1 MKVGIITFHRAIN
14 YGAVLQCWALQK
26 FIRNIGHKS
35 YVLDYRCSYLENQY
49 KTFDLQALKCGGLKH
64 STAYILSRIRHF
76 HNISKRNEA
85 FRSFQEKHLSLLN
98 IDKVKFL
105 DAIIAGS
112 DQIWNPKLTGGLDD
126 FYLLQNEAFADI
138 KKIAYAVSGEIK
150 CFERRDVDSIKSILG
165 SFSSLSFREKALSK
179 LFFNEKSDEISICV
193 DPTMLLAESDYA
205 EIEAGRLIG
214 DEYLFLYQV
223 VPSNDAVVYAKKF
236 AKSKNLRF
244 VYLNSK
250 FDFFSSENNVGC
262 DVGPSEFLSL
272 IKHASFVVT
281 TSFHGLVF
289 SIIYKRQFAFFKSG
303 KTERQE
309 NLLKMVSLESRII
322 NDSQVLNE
330 QIDYNVVHMESISE
344 NSKLYLLNSLR

>member
-64 STAYILSRIRHF
+64 SIAYILSRIRHF
-76 HNISKRNEA
+76 HNISRRNKA
-85 FRSFQEKHLSLLN
+85 FWSFQEKHLSLLN
-98 IDKVKFL
+98 IDKVKYL

-126 FYLLQNEAFADI
+126 FYLLQNEAFDDV
-138 KKIAYAVSGEIK
+138 KKIAYAVSGEVK
-150 CFERRDVDSIKSILG
+150 CFERRDIDGIKSILG
-165 SFSSLSFREKALSK
+165 SFQAISFREKALSN
-179 LFFNEKSDEISICV
+179 LFFDEKSNEIPICV
-193 DPTMLLAESDYA
+193 DPTMLLTESDYA
-205 EIEAGRLIG
+205 EIEANRLIG
-214 DEYLFLYQV
+214 DKYLFLYQV
-223 VPSNDAVVYAKKF
+223 VPSKEAVVYAKKL
-236 AKSKNLRF
+236 AKSKGLRF
-244 VYLNSK
+244 IYLNSK
-250 FDFFSSENNVGC
+250 FDFFSSENNVGH

-272 IKHASFVVT
+272 IKYASFVVT

-289 SIIYKRQFAFFKSG
+289 SIIYKRQFAFFKRG

-309 NLLKMVSLESRII
+309 NLLKMFSLEDRMVSGGKT
-322 NDSQVLNE
+322 LKE
-330 QIDYNVVHMESISE
+330 QIDYNAINMESINE
-344 NSKLYLLNSLR
+344 NSKLYLLNNLR